1 MKVVLSLDVLVDI
14 GPVGGVVPIMT
25 AGSDMVIQSIGLFY
39 TTMPSAAFQD
49 ATDPEKAAASVMH
62 TTNDGAGAA
71 K

>member
-25 AGSDMVIQSIGLFY
+25 AGSDMVIQSISLFRPMMSFA
-39 TTMPSAAFQD
+39 TFPSAAAQ
-49 ATDPEKAAASVMH
+49 EKAAASAMH
-62 TTNDGAGAA
+62 TTNVGDDAT

>member
-1 MKVVLSLDVLVDI
+1 MKVVVSMDALVNI

-25 AGSDMVIQSIGLFY
+25 AGSDMVIQSIGLFRP
-39 TTMPSAAFQD
+39 MVPSATFQD
-49 ATDPEKAAASVMH
+49 VIDPGKVVASAMH